1 MINLKLKLIENV
13 AVLKL
18 VEGTYEE
25 LSKIEISGIRGLGG
39 FTIKETLSYL
49 LNTKESGVVA
59 YNFKSIDESELFR
72 TKLKEEVKRLNDGVK
87 GVFKLKEV
95 LA

>member
-13 AVLKL
+13 IILKL

-59 YNFKSIDESELFR
+59 YNFKSIDESILFR
-72 TKLKEEVKRLNDGVK
+72 DKLKEEVKKLNGGTK